1 MYKLSPVIISN
12 FVSRRGVLRGLGTA
26 AVNKVK
32 KQPEQLV
39 TSSLAKVKS
48 TAKNLNTVRS
58 NLDELGTKG
67 NNVLSRRKLFK
78 GAKNKVLIEAGKRPK
93 ATNKTLGTLANK
105 VKGIGSNL
113 NGMNIAEKLNKV
125 KLGRIGKLASKITN
139 FL

>member
-1 MYKLSPVIISN
+1 MYKLSPISN
-12 FVSRRGVLRGLGTA
+12 FVSRRGLLKGLGTA

-58 NLDELGTKG
+58 NLDELGVKG

-105 VKGIGSNL
+105 VKSIGSNL
-113 NGMNIAEKLNKV
+113 NGMNVADKLNKV
-125 KLGRIGKLASKITN
+125 KLGRIGKLASKLTN

>member
-32 KQPEQLV
+32 EQPAQLV

>member
-12 FVSRRGVLRGLGTA
+12 FVSRRGVLRGLGTT

>member
-1 MYKLSPVIISN
+1 MYKLSLVIISN
-12 FVSRRGVLRGLGTA
+12 FVSRRSLLKGLGTA
-26 AVNKVK
+26 AVN
-32 KQPEQLV
+32 
-39 TSSLAKVKS
+39 KVKS

-58 NLDELGTKG
+58 NLNELGTKG

-113 NGMNIAEKLNKV
+113 NGMNVAEKLNKV
-125 KLGRIGKLASKITN
+125 KLGRIGKLASKITS